1 MTRDDLLEQQRT
13 DLCALVT
20 ELNKAGEFRSAV
32 LVMAVVEANVQVAEM
47 LAERGIETE
56 KFLLRTC

>member
-1 MTRDDLLEQQRT
+1 MTRGQLLEQQRT
-13 DLCALVT
+13 DLCTLVT

-32 LVMAVVEANVQVAEM
+32 LVMAVIEANVRVAEM
-47 LAERGIETE
+47 LGELGIEST